1 MSEKSVDRNNGA
13 ALVKP
18 VVIGLIVSLGVTM
31 LLLLL
36 FAVILTKY
44 DASPFF
50 ITILSMT
57 ALSLGA
63 LAGGIVASKIFKKK
77 GILMGAILGC
87 ALFLIVTIISTIVN
101 FTGLTYQSLIKLGL
115 CVLLSCVGGI
125 IGVNTGNKRKL
136 I

>member
-18 VVIGLIVSLGVTM
+18 VVMGLIVSLGVTM

-77 GILMGAILGC
+77 GIMMGAILGC
-87 ALFLIVTIISTIVN
+87 ALFLIVTITFCS
-101 FTGLTYQSLIKLGL
+101 FFSAF
-115 CVLLSCVGGI
+115 
-125 IGVNTGNKRKL
+125 
-136 I
+136 